1 MQLPE
6 VTRINN
12 PSEEAEAHYI
22 VRAGGGDAFSLSFKA
37 DLLGAWREQ
46 LARSST
52 PLDLDTVAERLA
64 EEIVELGPSNETL
77 HDGVVV
83 TMDNGAFT
91 PMAAED
97 NLASGGIGPF
107 LKHDATAAHDGSRD
121 FESS

>member
-1 MQLPE
+1 MQVSE
-6 VTRINN
+6 VTRVSN
-12 PSEEAEAHYI
+12 PSDETEAHYV
-22 VRAGGGDAFSLSFKA
+22 VRADGGGAFELSFHG
-37 DLLGAWREQ
+37 DVLDAWREQ

-97 NLASGGIGPF
+97 KLASGGIGPF
-107 LKHDATAAHDGSRD
+107 LRHDATAAHDGGRD